1 MGASNSVINGKPN
14 APAPIVPAN
23 IAPEQVASWGWLVG
37 FLGIC
42 AGVVLMGFMA
52 QHAPAPSGPATATNQ
67 LASHSQAIPIYLSL
81 LAMDWALLYY
91 CWAGVHRYG
100 GNLFALSGGRWKS
113 WKDLAID
120 LTIALPF
127 WVLWEGAA
135 YGVHW
140 LIDPRV
146 TTSTAAKTVD
156 SLLPKSLTE
165 IALWIAICM
174 TAGICEELAFRG
186 FLQRQFHALF
196 GNLTVAVLAQALVFG
211 LFHAYQGWRNVVVIT
226 VLGILFGMLA
236 AWRGNLRV
244 NIVTHAWADIWEG
257 WLKFVVWR

>member
-1 MGASNSVINGKPN
+1 METSEKIVMRGPN
-14 APAPIVPAN
+14 APAPVAPAP
-23 IAPEQVASWGWLVG
+23 IASWGWLMG
-37 FLGIC
+37 FLAIG
-42 AGVVLMGFMA
+42 AGVVVMGFMA
-52 QHAPAPSGPATATNQ
+52 QHAAAPSGPATAPTQ

-100 GNLFALSGGRWKS
+100 GSLFALSNARWKS
-113 WKDLAID
+113 WKDLAVD

-127 WVLWEGAA
+127 WVLWEGVA
-135 YGVHW
+135 YGTHW
-140 LIDPRV
+140 LIDSRV
-146 TTSTAAKTVD
+146 TASAVAKTVD
-156 SLLPKSLTE
+156 SLLPKSFTE
-165 IALWIAICM
+165 IVIWIAISM

-186 FLQRQFHALF
+186 FLQREFHALT
-196 GNLTVAVLAQALVFG
+196 GNIAVAVVAQGVVFG

-226 VLGILFGMLA
+226 VLGILFGALA

-244 NIVTHAWADIWEG
+244 NIITHAWADIWEG